1 VTVYIDNNG
10 VLQNWDRG
18 RGDDPRGRLQQGG
31 RAVWNRILGMKRYRA
46 DQGGATTLVWVHSH
60 VDDKD
65 RRERKPKKGE
75 GKGDAPPM
83 QCACGGNE
91 KGHCIPEHHAH
102 VGNELA
108 DSLAEGGETHETGS
122 PPG

>member
-1 VTVYIDNNG
+1 MESSRTGTGGEGMTPEAGYIK
-10 VLQNWDRG
+10 
-18 RGDDPRGRLQQGG
+18 GG
-31 RAVWNRILGMKRYRA
+31 G
-46 DQGGATTLVWVHSH
+46 H

-83 QCACGGNE
+83 QCACRGDE

-108 DSLAEGGETHETGS
+108 DSLAEGGKHMKQGHLLVREATFKGQ
-122 PPG
+122 GQ